1 MVPYGTCE
9 VEQSNVRRSSV
20 TPKENLVRQNRAQS
34 MRPHSS
40 KQCSDFEGKISSDAT
55 ELSFLGTSSAQTLQS
70 SGSSVFRALSRATH
84 RINGVFEGSAEQSMA
99 PAHRF

>member
-40 KQCSDFEGKISSDAT
+40 KQCSDFEGKISADAT

-70 SGSSVFRALSRATH
+70 LCSSVFRALSRGTH
-84 RINGVFEGSAEQSMA
+84 RIDGVFEGSAEQSMA